1 MIPYSEL
8 RLELK
13 EGTDVDKILGDEKD
27 IPIKTIHPRKTK
39 KQHVF
44 RDIIDTPTNVSNKNK
59 DIIHDSICIIL

>member
-13 EGTDVDKILGDEKD
+13 EGTDVDKILGDKED
-27 IPIKTIHPRKTK
+27 VPFKTIHPRKMK

-44 RDIIDTPTNVSNKNK
+44 PDIIDTLTNVPNK
-59 DIIHDSICIIL
+59 DKDKICDSICIIL